1 MSHYC
6 DIMVASLWCRLERHE
21 LGGAK
26 IIITL
31 WSGGN
36 EHLKYGE

>member
-1 MSHYC
+1 MPHYC
-6 DIMVASLWCRLERHE
+6 DAMVASLWLHLERHE

-31 WSGGN
+31 WSGRH
-36 EHLKYGE
+36 ELLIYSE